1 MCKMPKIIISGHNTE
16 ILNSAAW
23 ITMQH
28 YILILCGAITQKQSD
43 HQHQTA
49 IKTVAVH
56 IQFYIR
62 KNNWTK
68 IIMWLWNLFYKL
80 LRLYNTYLA
89 QIVMPHIFFLAI
101 KKARNVRF

>member
-1 MCKMPKIIISGHNTE
+1 MCKMPKIISGHNTK

-23 ITMQH
+23 INMQQ

-43 HQHQTA
+43 HQLQTA
-49 IKTVAVH
+49 MKTVAVH
-56 IQFYIR
+56 IWFYIG

-89 QIVMPHIFFLAI
+89 QKVMPHIFLAI